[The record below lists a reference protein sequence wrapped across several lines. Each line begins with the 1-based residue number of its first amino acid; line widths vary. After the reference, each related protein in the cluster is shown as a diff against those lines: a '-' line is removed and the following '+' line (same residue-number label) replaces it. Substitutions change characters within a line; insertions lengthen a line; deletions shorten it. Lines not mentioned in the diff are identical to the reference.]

1 MNTAAAAAP
10 AVSLTPSGCL
20 AGVSALAATAPA
32 YASGL
37 AAACGITLADST
49 ATAPSRIEMNSHR
62 RSQNRQRE
70 VKHLNAYKVE
80 EVAELLGVGRDKI
93 YQLIRTRQL
102 HSIKI
107 GRARRITDQHLADFI
122 TSLEQIDQ
130 D

>member
-1 MNTAAAAAP
+1 M
-10 AVSLTPSGCL
+10 
-20 AGVSALAATAPA
+20 
-32 YASGL
+32 
-37 AAACGITLADST
+37 D
-49 ATAPSRIEMNSHR
+49 SHR
-62 RSQNRQRE
+62 RSQSRQRE
-70 VKHLNAYKVE
+70 AKHLKAYKVE

-107 GRARRITDQHLADFI
+107 GRSRRITDQHLADFI